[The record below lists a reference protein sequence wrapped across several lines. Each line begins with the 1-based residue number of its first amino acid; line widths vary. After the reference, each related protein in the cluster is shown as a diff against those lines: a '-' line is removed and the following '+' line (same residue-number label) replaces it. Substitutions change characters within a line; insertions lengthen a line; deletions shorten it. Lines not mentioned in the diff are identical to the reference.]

1 MTDSQKDPRVAD
13 PVSTEPAQSCNN
25 ISVKGSARHML
36 REVFGFSEFRPGQ
49 EAVIDAAARGRDVL
63 AVMPTSGGKSLCYQ
77 VPALMAEGLTLVI
90 SPLVS
95 LMKDQMDSLRIRIRQ
110 SGGHPD
116 TVAALHSGLT
126 VGERR
131 RVEYRLLNG
140 GVKILY
146 IAPERLRSLEVVV
159 MLKRV
164 GVSLVVVDEAHCIS
178 EWGHSFRPEYL
189 FLATAVEVLG
199 KAGDART
206 GGAKTRR
213 PPVMALTATADERVR
228 KDIVG
233 LLGLRE
239 PAVVQTGFDRP
250 NLRYRVRWVAEDA
263 HDHTGML
270 GRLDTIVEALSEGEP
285 PAIIYVHTRRR
296 AEEIAADLSG
306 MDIPAEAYHA
316 GMKGA
321 ERDRVQD
328 RFMEDELPVIVATVA
343 FGMGVDKPNVRT
355 VIHAGVPAS
364 IPAYVQEA
372 GRGGRDGRPASSTVL
387 FSPKELE
394 HRKDLAGFGQTTA
407 EDARTF
413 FDALRKIA
421 VRETV
426 GMNRGK
432 LRANPKASEL
442 LKLGGVGYE
451 AAQDALR
458 ALESLGLVRRHY
470 NVWSEVCV
478 SGLLGLGGAAAGP
491 TEDSAA
497 AVLDALR
504 CLRDESGGSDGFRV
518 ALPELAR
525 EAGVSPVATQAV
537 IIRLVA
543 TGAVRATGRGVLA
556 DLLIKPRPLSGR
568 ELRKLE
574 KRFEARSAVEVR
586 HLEDIGNYASL
597 RTCRRARLLSYF
609 GDGDAGLIAPCDGC
623 DVCQGGSQGTRTSG
637 WPTASILFRAFA
649 GLRRAVFRA
658 I

>member
-13 PVSTEPAQSCNN
+13 SVSTEPAQSPNN
-25 ISVKGSARHML
+25 GSVKGSARHML
-36 REVFGFSEFRPGQ
+36 REFFGFSEFRPGQ
-49 EAVIDAAARGRDVL
+49 EAVLEAAARGRDVL

-131 RVEYRLLNG
+131 RVEHRLLNG

-164 GVSLVVVDEAHCIS
+164 GVSLIVVDEAHCIS

-199 KAGDART
+199 KAG
-206 GGAKTRR
+206 GAKTGR

-270 GRLDTIVEALSEGEP
+270 GRQDTIVEALSEGEP
-285 PAIIYVHTRRR
+285 PAIIYVHTRRL

-306 MDIPAEAYHA
+306 LGIPAEAYHA

-321 ERDRVQD
+321 ERDRVQG
-328 RFMEDELPVIVATVA
+328 RFMADELPVIVATVA

-372 GRGGRDGRPASSTVL
+372 GRGGRDGQPASSTVL

-394 HRKDLAGFGQTTA
+394 HRKDLAGSGQTTA
-407 EDARTF
+407 EEARAF

-421 VRETV
+421 VRETTGV
-426 GMNRGK
+426 NRGK

-458 ALESLGLVRRHY
+458 ALESLGRVRRHY

-478 SGLLGLGGAAAGP
+478 SGLLGLGGVSEG
-491 TEDSAA
+491 SAA

-504 CLRDESGGSDGFRV
+504 SLRDESGDSDGFRV

-525 EAGVSPVATQAV
+525 EVGVSPVVAQAA
-537 IIRLVA
+537 ITRLVA
-543 TGAVRATGRGVLA
+543 TGSMKATGRGVLA
-556 DLLIKPRPLSGR
+556 DLLIRPGPLSGR

-574 KRFEARSAVEVR
+574 KRFEARSAVEAR

-609 GDGDAGLIAPCDGC
+609 GDGDAGLVAPCDGC
-623 DVCQGGSQGTRTSG
+623 DVCQGGSQGTHTSG

>member
-13 PVSTEPAQSCNN
+13 PVSTEPAESSNN
-25 ISVKGSARHML
+25 SSIKGSARHML
-36 REVFGFSEFRPGQ
+36 REFFGFSEFRPGQ
-49 EAVIDAAARGRDVL
+49 EAVLEAAARGRDVL

-95 LMKDQMDSLRIRIRQ
+95 LMKDQMDSLRVRIRQ
-110 SGGHPD
+110 SGGRPD

-126 VGERR
+126 IGERR
-131 RVEYRLLNG
+131 RVEHRLLNG

-146 IAPERLRSLEVVV
+146 VAPERLRSLEVVV

-189 FLATAVEVLG
+189 FLATAVEALG
-199 KAGDART
+199 KAG
-206 GGAKTRR
+206 GAKSGR

-263 HDHTGML
+263 NDHTGLL
-270 GRLDTIVEALSEGEP
+270 GRLDTIVEALSETEP

-306 MDIPAEAYHA
+306 LGIPAEAYHA
-316 GMKGA
+316 GMNHV
-321 ERDRVQD
+321 ERDRVQG
-328 RFMEDELPVIVATVA
+328 RFMADELPVIVATVA

-394 HRKDLAGFGQTTA
+394 RRKDLAGSGQTTA
-407 EDARTF
+407 EETRTF

-421 VRETV
+421 VRETAGV
-426 GMNRGK
+426 NRGK
-432 LRANPKASEL
+432 LRANPKAHEL

-458 ALESLGLVRRHY
+458 ALEELGRVRRHY

-478 SGLLGLGGAAAGP
+478 SGLPGLGGAAAGP
-491 TEDSAA
+491 AEDSAA

-504 CLRDESGGSDGFRV
+504 WLRDESGGSDGFRV

-525 EAGVSPVATQAV
+525 EAGVSPVVAQAA
-537 IIRLVA
+537 ITRLVA
-543 TGAVRATGRGVLA
+543 TGAMRATGRGVLA
-556 DLLIKPRPLSGR
+556 DLLIKTRPLSGW

-586 HLEDIGNYASL
+586 HLEDVGNYASL

-609 GDGDAGLIAPCDGC
+609 GDGDAGLVAPCDGC
-623 DVCQGGSQGTRTSG
+623 DVCQGGSQGTRTPG

-649 GLRRAVFRA
+649 GLRRAVFGA